1 VSEAVSAGPAAAS
14 RGAAGALPFLEALRA
29 DVLRPD
35 DLVGIAMY
43 PADGDQ
49 AESLLQRT
57 RNANRAFA
65 MLAMLN
71 LSIWGRPLTGEV
83 RPA

>member
-1 VSEAVSAGPAAAS
+1 MIGRIDAVWGYHVGDAVRARVAT
-14 RGAAGALPFLEALRA
+14 ALRA